1 MKSLPRLSRL
11 AARRRLSQILVC
23 DPANVK
29 AFTGVDCDNA
39 VVTLDT
45 FYTDFRYIPM
55 ARRLVKG
62 LSVRNISRLEEAAPR
77 GGSGMR
83 IGFESSITHS
93 HYLSLS
99 KLFPR
104 AKFVDI
110 SGQLG
115 ELRAVKSDDEISAL
129 RAAAKLNYKIWN
141 EARARFSAGMT
152 ERDMARTIQVLMSKL
167 GDGEAFPTIV
177 CIGKNAAECH
187 HEPDGT
193 MWDGREPVLV
203 DMGVRLGGACSDM
216 TRNIVPRRPSPR
228 YRQAYDLVRRA
239 HDTAIAAAR
248 PGMTAKALDKIARD
262 IIRNG
267 GLGRRFGHSLGHGV
281 GYEIHEAPT
290 ISKKCDTVLKEG
302 MVFTIEPGVY
312 VEGDFGIRIEDTV
325 LLTTSGCEILTYGAK
340 ASPAKL
346 SRAVPFR

>member
-1 MKSLPRLSRL
+1 MSVNNGLSRL
-11 AARRRLSQILVC
+11 AAQRRLSQVLVC

-29 AFTGVDCDNA
+29 AFAGVDCDNA
-39 VVTLDT
+39 VVTLDA

-62 LSVRNISRLEEAAPR
+62 LAVRDISRLKEAAPR
-77 GGSGMR
+77 SGAGMR
-83 IGFESSITHS
+83 IGFESSIPHS
-93 HYLSLS
+93 RYESFA

-110 SGQLG
+110 SEHLG
-115 ELRAVKSDDEISAL
+115 ELRAVKSDGEISAL
-129 RAAAKLNYKIWN
+129 RAAARLNHEIW
-141 EARARFSAGMT
+141 EDARSRFSAGMT
-152 ERDMARTIQVLMSKL
+152 ERDMARIIQVLMAGR
-167 GDGEAFPTIV
+167 GDGESFATIV

-193 MWDGREPVLV
+193 VWDGREPVLV
-203 DMGVRLGGACSDM
+203 DMGVRLGGVCSDM

-239 HDTAIAAAR
+239 HDEAIAAAR
-248 PGMTAKALDKIARD
+248 PGMTAKSLDKVARD
-262 IIRNG
+262 IIRKG

-290 ISKKCDTVLKEG
+290 ISKKCDTVLREG

-312 VEGDFGIRIEDTV
+312 IEGDFGIRIEDTV
-325 LLTTSGCEILTYGAK
+325 LLTASGCEILT
-340 ASPAKL
+340 
-346 SRAVPFR
+346 

>member
-1 MKSLPRLSRL
+1 MMKRKSPIVNGSRLSGL
-11 AARRRLSQILVC
+11 AARKRLGQVLVC

-29 AFTGVDCDNA
+29 AFAGVDCDNA
-39 VVTLDT
+39 VVTLDA

-62 LSVRNISRLEEAAPR
+62 LAVRDISHLREAAPR
-77 GGSGMR
+77 SGAGMR
-83 IGFESSITHS
+83 IGFELLIPHS
-93 HYLSLS
+93 RYLSLA

-104 AKFVDI
+104 AKFVDV
-110 SGQLG
+110 SKQLG
-115 ELRAVKSDDEISAL
+115 ELRAVKSDAEISAL
-129 RAAAKLNYKIWN
+129 RAAAKLNRAIWE
-141 EARARFSAGMT
+141 EARSRFSAGMT
-152 ERDMARTIQVLMSKL
+152 ERDMARIIQVLMAGR

-193 MWDGREPVLV
+193 VWDGREPVLV
-203 DMGVRLGGACSDM
+203 DMGVRLGGVCSDM
-216 TRNIVPRRPSPR
+216 TRNILSRRPSPR

-239 HDTAIAAAR
+239 HDAAIAAAR
-248 PGMTAKALDKIARD
+248 PGMTAKSLDKVARD

-290 ISKKCDTVLKEG
+290 ISKKCDTVLREG
-302 MVFTIEPGVY
+302 MIFTIEPGVY
-312 VEGDFGIRIEDTV
+312 IEGDFGIRIEDTV
-325 LLTTSGCEILTYGAK
+325 LLTTSGCEILTA
-340 ASPAKL
+340 
-346 SRAVPFR
+346 